1 MSIPVAL
8 VVAAGAA
15 TGRPL
20 GRVDVARRDE
30 LVTLARAVPEPDRP
44 GVLSVAECLF
54 ARLDPAWAWAQI
66 VDLVGAE
73 SAVRAAVGLDVAAHL
88 ALDWNADW
96 WAGCR

>member
-30 LVTLARAVPEPDRP
+30 LVILARKIPEPDRP

-66 VDLVGAE
+66 DRLTERPEIVD
-73 SAVRAAVGLDVAAHL
+73 VRTSVVYEHL
-88 ALDWNADW
+88 QKTQITPNV
-96 WAGCR
+96 